1 MLRHDMLARMM
12 QTEGRHRTRVPEDDI
27 IKVIMKKLHLIK
39 DSLAKRKQSRAS
51 ELRQKYAEAN
61 TIGDSGIMPPADQNC
76 NERLETDLESPK
88 TAS

>member
-1 MLRHDMLARMM
+1 M
-12 QTEGRHRTRVPEDDI
+12 
-27 IKVIMKKLHLIK
+27 
-39 DSLAKRKQSRAS
+39 AKRKQSRAS

-61 TIGDSGIMPPADQNC
+61 TIGDSGIMPPADQNG